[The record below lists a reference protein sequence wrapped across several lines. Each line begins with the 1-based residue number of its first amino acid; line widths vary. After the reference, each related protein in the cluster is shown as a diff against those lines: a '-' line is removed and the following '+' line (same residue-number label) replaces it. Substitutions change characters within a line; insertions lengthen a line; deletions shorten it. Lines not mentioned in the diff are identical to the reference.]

1 MPTRPKINVQT
12 KDVDEASIFLI
23 ASNLSTAEELEITPM
38 VTLKRALCNI
48 LRWISP
54 CLLLG
59 LVLRTHNDILL
70 TLNNTSSPLF

>member
-38 VTLKRALCNI
+38 VTLKCALYNI
-48 LRWISP
+48 L
-54 CLLLG
+54 
-59 LVLRTHNDILL
+59 N
-70 TLNNTSSPLF
+70 

>member
-38 VTLKRALCNI
+38 GTLKCDLRNI
-48 LRWISP
+48 LY
-54 CLLLG
+54 
-59 LVLRTHNDILL
+59 
-70 TLNNTSSPLF
+70 